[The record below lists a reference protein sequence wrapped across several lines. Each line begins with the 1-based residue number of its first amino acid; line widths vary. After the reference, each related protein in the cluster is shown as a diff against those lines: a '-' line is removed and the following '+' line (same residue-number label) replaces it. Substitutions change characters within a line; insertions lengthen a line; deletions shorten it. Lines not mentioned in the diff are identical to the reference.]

1 MICFIQESPM
11 DYLLYY
17 PIIKALESK
26 KTEYIVYDADKKT
39 SVDMIHFLAQHPNV
53 NVVVNY
59 GGSERKLA
67 FALLCREYEQKFI
80 HLHGEERDEADNGL
94 SYLDTISRIAYQNFV
109 SSESALAFLLSEGIR
124 TSTGLF
130 ECPITNLTRKSEQGE
145 AVDVLYISKDPVKI
159 AFHVRQ
165 LKEHGISSVVYD
177 YSNGLPSNWKGIYS
191 HLRSAKWIVSDSFL
205 FDKPTRNLGKHFF
218 FVGEQ
223 VLEMTNLGISTH
235 CISQKLELHD
245 YLRQSWRTLEP
256 INHRYG
262 MQSLLKLL

>member
-26 KTEYIVYDADKKT
+26 KTEYIVYDAVNKT
-39 SVDMIHFLAQHPNV
+39 SVDMIHFLGQHPNIST
-53 NVVVNY
+53 VVNY

-94 SYLDTISRIAYQNFV
+94 SYLDTISRLAYQNFV
-109 SSESALAFLLSEGIR
+109 SSEDALAILLSEGIR

-130 ECPITNLTRKSEQGE
+130 ECPITHLTRKSEQFD
-145 AVDVLYISKDPVKI
+145 AVDVLYVGGNPIKTNK
-159 AFHVRQ
+159 HKQQ
-165 LKEHGISSVVYD
+165 LLDNGMTCVVYD
-177 YSNGLPSNWKGIYS
+177 YSEGLPTNWKGIYS
-191 HLRSAKWIVSDSFL
+191 HLKSAKMIVSDSFV

-218 FVGEQ
+218 FIGEQ
-223 VLEMTNLGISTH
+223 VLDMTHLCISTH
-235 CISQKLELHD
+235 TISKKLELHD
-245 YLRQSWRTLEP
+245 YLTQPLKKLEP
-256 INHRYG
+256 VNVKYG
-262 MQSLLKLL
+262 IQSLLKLL